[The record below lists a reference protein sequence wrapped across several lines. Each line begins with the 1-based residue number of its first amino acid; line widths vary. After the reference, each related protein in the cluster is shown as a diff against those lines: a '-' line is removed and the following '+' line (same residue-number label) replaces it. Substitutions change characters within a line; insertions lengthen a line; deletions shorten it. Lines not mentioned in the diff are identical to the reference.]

1 MKIPKDE
8 MPSAPPG
15 DRVMLILL
23 LVAVGAFAVML
34 IWLVGR

>member
-8 MPSAPPG
+8 LPGSPPE
-15 DRVMLILL
+15 DRAMLFLL